1 MVYLIQD
8 LAGRGRYYAC
18 SFSMNSRI
26 APIFV
31 LLKIAATFLVAE
43 EVPLSYNEHIRPI
56 LSDRCF
62 KCHGPDADNQKSEF
76 RLDTR
81 EHATADLGD
90 GFFGIVPG
98 NLEESDLHW
107 RIWDDEAEDQMP
119 PPDSNL
125 TLSYEEK
132 RLLDRW
138 IEEGAPYDTHWS
150 LKPLPKSVDVPSSE
164 SNWAKNELDQFIEE
178 GFSTSGVDPAE
189 ESPREKWLRRVSFD
203 LTGLPPSIEE
213 IEAFLGDD
221 SDEAFEKVVDRLLSS
236 DAYAERMTSEWLDVA
251 RYSDS
256 NGYQRDHERR
266 VWPWRDWVIQSFQEN
281 MPYDEFVTTQL
292 AGDLFPDATQDQVL
306 ATAFNRLHGHLME
319 GGIVPE
325 EYRVE
330 YVADRTHTFGSAFLG
345 LTMECTR
352 CHDHKYDPLTMEDY
366 YSLSSFFAN
375 IEEAG
380 LIAFFSFAAPT
391 PALALSD
398 EETDLSLAKAQKKI
412 DAVAA
417 ELESIKSASEAKSA
431 FEEWLAT
438 NPRLDWP
445 GREAWIS
452 FDEREGE
459 NFANAAAP
467 DVPAVSN
474 EINELVPGVFGQAL
488 QFTGDDKMEV
498 FDVGHFPREHPFSAS
513 VWVRPNQHAPR
524 ESIFSRGGGA
534 DDAASMGYE
543 FMLMDGKPTASW
555 IHFWPGNAMRVQAK
569 EPIPAGEWSH
579 LVVSYDGSARAS
591 GVKIFLNGEPMKL
604 ETIKD
609 HLTKEITSW
618 QTPSRQKVR
627 QHLVL
632 GERYRDRGFVKG
644 RMDEFQM
651 FDREI
656 SELEARM
663 LFQMKPT
670 SPLLGTPIEDI
681 ADLQPEELY
690 NHFLATAYLPAMKT
704 RAELQSAR
712 AERNRIMDGL
722 EAISVMRETPEPR
735 PAYILNRG
743 AYDAR
748 GEEVTANTPSALPA
762 FPKDQPR
769 NRLGLARW
777 LTDPDHPLTAR
788 VAVNRYWQMIFG
800 AGLVR
805 TPEDFGSQGSNPTH
819 PELLDWLARDFVN
832 NGWDLHHLFRQMTLS
847 ATYRQSTFGDLT
859 SMEKDPENLTFC
871 RSNPNRLAAEM
882 IRDNA
887 LAVSGLLVDE
897 IGGPPV
903 KPYEV
908 AASFKP
914 MEPDEGE
921 GLYRRSLYTLW
932 KRNSPAP
939 TMVAFDAPKRDVCSL
954 KREPTSSPLQPLV
967 ILNGPQFVEAARVFG
982 ERLLAKHRG
991 DRMAVIEEAFYNLTS
1006 RKPDPNEL
1014 EILANLYEAQRQE
1027 FDANPSDA
1035 NALLEVGYAPVSL
1048 YENPR
1053 EHAAVAVVIN
1063 AIMNM
1068 NESLI
1073 ER

>member
-1 MVYLIQD
+1 MIFSIQGY
-8 LAGRGRYYAC
+8 AGQWRYGC
-18 SFSMNSRI
+18 LLSMKSRI
-26 APIFV
+26 VPSLI
-31 LLKIAATFLVAE
+31 LVNLMTSSLIAE
-43 EVPLSYNEHIRPI
+43 ETPLSFNEDIRPI

-62 KCHGPDADNQKSEF
+62 RCHGPGAENQRSEF

-107 RIWDDEAEDQMP
+107 RIWDEEEEDRMP

-125 TLSYEEK
+125 ALSDEERK
-132 RLLDRW
+132 LLDRW
-138 IEEGAPYDTHWS
+138 IEEGAPYDTHWAF
-150 LKPLPKSVDVPSSE
+150 KPLPKSVDAPSRE
-164 SNWAKNELDQFIEE
+164 STWARNELDQFIEE
-178 GFSTSGVDPAE
+178 SFASQGVVPAE
-189 ESPREKWLRRVSFD
+189 ESSREKWLRRVSFD
-203 LTGLPPSIEE
+203 LTGLPPTVPE
-213 IEAFLGDD
+213 IEAFLT
-221 SDEAFEKVVDRLLSS
+221 DESEQAFEKVVDRLLAS

-281 MPYDEFVTTQL
+281 MPYEEFVATQL

-345 LTMECTR
+345 LTMECAR

-380 LIAFFSFAAPT
+380 LIAYFSFAVPT
-391 PALALSD
+391 PALAISD
-398 EETDLSLAKAQKKI
+398 EKTDKTLEKTQKKI
-412 DAVAA
+412 DAKAA
-417 ELESIKSASEAKSA
+417 ELKGVEAAPQAKAA
-431 FEEWLAT
+431 FEKWLVSK
-438 NPRLDWP
+438 PRLDWP

-459 NFANAAAP
+459 NFANAVAP
-467 DVPAVSN
+467 DLPAISP
-474 EINELVPGVFGQAL
+474 EINKLVPGVYGNAL

-498 FDVGHFPREHPFSAS
+498 FDAGHFSREHPFSAS

-555 IHFWPGNAMRVQAK
+555 IHFWPGNAMRVRAK

-579 LVVSYDGSARAS
+579 LVVSYDGSAKAY
-591 GVKIFLNGEPMKL
+591 GVKIFLNGEPMEL
-604 ETIKD
+604 ETVKD

-618 QTPSRQKVR
+618 QTPGRQRVR
-627 QHLVL
+627 EHLVL

-656 SELEARM
+656 SELEARK
-663 LFQMKPT
+663 LYHMKPD
-670 SPLLGTPIEDI
+670 SPLLGTPLEEM
-681 ADLQPEELY
+681 ADLEPGDLY
-690 NHFLATAYLPAMKT
+690 SHFLATAYLPTMKA

-722 EAISVMRETPEPR
+722 EAISVMRETEDPR

-762 FPKDQPR
+762 FPEDQPR

-777 LTDPDHPLTAR
+777 LTDPNHPLTAR

-800 AGLVR
+800 VALVR

-832 NGWDLHHLFRQMTLS
+832 HGWDLHHLLRQMVLS
-847 ATYRQSTFGDLT
+847 ATYRQSTFGDLAST
-859 SMEKDPENLTFC
+859 EKDPENLSFC

-887 LAVSGLLVDE
+887 LAVSGLLDDD

-939 TMVAFDAPKRDVCSL
+939 MMVAFDAPKRDICSL
-954 KREPTSSPLQPLV
+954 KREPTASPLQPLV

-982 ERLLAKHRG
+982 EKLLAKHRG
-991 DRMAVIEEAFYNLTS
+991 DRTAVIEDAFHQLTS
-1006 RKPDPNEL
+1006 RKPDPEEV
-1014 EILANLYEAQRQE
+1014 EILGNLYEAQRQE
-1027 FDANPSDA
+1027 FDANPADA
-1035 NALLEVGYAPVSL
+1035 NALLKVGYAPISL

-1053 EHAAVAVVIN
+1053 EHAAATVVIN